1 MWKSATAK
9 EKKSGRIK
17 VLQCGKELKGSN
29 MSENARKRI
38 EKRRGNKTERKKK
51 KKRKEKRRS
60 KQNLQAA

>member
-1 MWKSATAK
+1 MLKSETAK

-51 KKRKEKRRS
+51 EEEKGEEKK
-60 KQNLQAA
+60 

>member
-51 KKRKEKRRS
+51 EEEKGEEKK
-60 KQNLQAA
+60 